1 MLLVG
6 NQHVYYQNVFSVFK
20 LNLVFNFS
28 GGCGRLNIRVML
40 MNTIHAYDEMY
51 RFIKQKFHINNIN
64 MKCTF
69 VINIQ
74 GGKDVF

>member
-1 MLLVG
+1 
-6 NQHVYYQNVFSVFK
+6 
-20 LNLVFNFS
+20 
-28 GGCGRLNIRVML
+28 